1 MNSIFISYSF
11 SDAFA
16 GKLMTTMKNLLSDN
30 FILLDYSQ
38 DSWGQNVGI
47 LEYVKKCDY
56 FICVFDS
63 NNPNVMLELG
73 YAMGKNKNIILIA
86 EHNDIPYDLRNFEYI
101 KKSDNINEIVM
112 ELNKRIHLNPTAF
125 KETVCYNDY
134 KENIMRAIKDKEFL
148 DSMNYRDFENIIY
161 EYLKAQNL
169 PIIYQGKE
177 RDTGYDFLIPKY
189 SCVVEVKKYNRNGK
203 ISLSVIRTV
212 LGIMVEN
219 NANKGIIISS
229 TEFTKSAINF
239 VQNLEQDIVLLSL
252 QDLIKFD
259 GNFESIL
266 NNTNNN

>member
-1 MNSIFISYSF
+1 MNSVFISYSF
-11 SDAFA
+11 NDVFA
-16 GKLMTTMKNLLSDN
+16 GKLMETMKDLLPNN

-38 DSWGQNVGI
+38 ESWGQNVGI
-47 LEYVKKCDY
+47 LELVKKCDY

-63 NNPNVMLELG
+63 NNSNVMLELG

-86 EHNDIPYDLRNFEYI
+86 EYNDIPYDLKNFDYI
-101 KKSDNINEIVM
+101 KRSDNINEIVM
-112 ELNKRIHLNPTAF
+112 ELNKRLYLSSPIP
-125 KETVCYNDY
+125 KEMICYSDY
-134 KENIMRAIKDKEFL
+134 KENIVKAIEDKEFL

-189 SCVVEVKKYNRNGK
+189 SCVVEIKKYNRNGK
-203 ISLSVIRTV
+203 ISLSVIRSV
-212 LGIMVEN
+212 LGIMVES

-239 VQNLEQDIVLLSL
+239 VQNLEHDIVLLSL
-252 QDLIKFD
+252 QDLINLD

-266 NNTNNN
+266 K